1 MSSDGRPP
9 PRTSATEGD
18 PILQLVGVYHRY
30 GSVQALNGV
39 SLSVAAGEFLT
50 LLGPS
55 GSGKTT
61 LLRIINGLEEPTAV
75 EISTLAGRDVRGVP
89 ANERNVATV
98 FQHLALFP
106 HMTVGENV
114 QYGLRVRRRAPDEQR
129 RRAMQALDLVRLG
142 DKYERSVHQL
152 SGGEKQR
159 VALARALVTEPEIL
173 LLDEPLGSLDEW
185 LRRDMQLELVELHRR
200 LGTTFIMVTHS
211 QEEAITMSDR
221 IVLLHHGRTRQ
232 QGTPAD
238 LFERPQ
244 TMFAAEFMGVENILP
259 GKLIRTSRG
268 MALVSIGNQTI
279 QGVVSPEISLEPG
292 QAVFVAVRAEHVRLG
307 QNAGNDGSTNRL
319 PCQPRSTVYKGMYV
333 DVDVETAIGVV
344 TVRNWAGTE
353 GTRTDPSHVEWNA
366 EHCVIGPV

>member
-106 HMTVGENV
+106 T
-114 QYGLRVRRRAPDEQR
+114 
-129 RRAMQALDLVRLG
+129 
-142 DKYERSVHQL
+142 
-152 SGGEKQR
+152 
-159 VALARALVTEPEIL
+159 
-173 LLDEPLGSLDEW
+173 
-185 LRRDMQLELVELHRR
+185 
-200 LGTTFIMVTHS
+200 
-211 QEEAITMSDR
+211 
-221 IVLLHHGRTRQ
+221 
-232 QGTPAD
+232 
-238 LFERPQ
+238 
-244 TMFAAEFMGVENILP
+244 
-259 GKLIRTSRG
+259 
-268 MALVSIGNQTI
+268 
-279 QGVVSPEISLEPG
+279 
-292 QAVFVAVRAEHVRLG
+292 
-307 QNAGNDGSTNRL
+307 
-319 PCQPRSTVYKGMYV
+319 
-333 DVDVETAIGVV
+333 
-344 TVRNWAGTE
+344 
-353 GTRTDPSHVEWNA
+353 
-366 EHCVIGPV
+366 